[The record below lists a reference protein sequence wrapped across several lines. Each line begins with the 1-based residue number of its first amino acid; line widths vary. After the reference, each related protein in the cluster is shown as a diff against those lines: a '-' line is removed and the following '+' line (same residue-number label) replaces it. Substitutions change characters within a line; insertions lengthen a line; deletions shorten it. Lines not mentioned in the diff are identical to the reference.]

1 MMRNRL
7 CAWRD
12 FTDPIF
18 EERCTVTKD
27 KWTLELHQALIRD
40 VVSLITSDT
49 PSLKEVGELLKG
61 TDVWVRVFKSPFG
74 SPSEWA
80 DMHPPLVL
88 EMLEAA
94 GKLGGVSTIEH
105 ALADLADTARWQH
118 HSLDE
123 LEHHYDL
130 YTQHRDNN
138 LSHYYTPYS
147 YNL

>member
-1 MMRNRL
+1 MIPYA
-7 CAWRD
+7 CYYD
-12 FTDPIF
+12 GTIPK
-18 EERCTVTKD
+18 ERRTVTKD
-27 KWTLELHQALIRD
+27 KWELRQHQALVCD

-74 SPSEWA
+74 SPTEWA

-94 GKLGGVSTIEH
+94 GKLGRVGTIEH
-105 ALADLADTARWQH
+105 ALVELTDTASWQH
-118 HSLDE
+118 YSLDE

-130 YTQHRDNN
+130 YIQHRDSN
-138 LSHYYTPYS
+138 LSDYYTPYS
-147 YNL
+147 YNM